1 MRIALILR
9 LFYRNNPVISAYRSL
24 SNQEV
29 SSVRKH
35 LNNLSSEAML
45 STKVLETTDPSVIS
59 ESVTILERGG
69 VISVPTDTVYGIAA
83 SALHTE
89 AIERVYSIKQ
99 RSKVNPLAVCV
110 GHVEDINK

>member
-9 LFYRNNPVISAYRSL
+9 LFCKNNPVISAYRSL
-24 SNQEV
+24 SNQKV
-29 SSVRKH
+29 SSVRKD
-35 LNNLSSEAML
+35 LKNFLSGTML
-45 STKVLETTDPSVIS
+45 STKVLKTTDPSAIS
-59 ESVTILERGG
+59 ESVTLLGRGG
-69 VISVPTDTVYGIAA
+69 VIAVPTDTLYGIAA